1 MYQVS
6 IFDLL
11 DTQTEKNWQEM
22 SCKEISER
30 IAAEFG
36 KVPVLNNFGDY
47 SFEMKPYTVSI
58 CLGRYT
64 TLDERKGKLHIG
76 VHIDNRKALSG
87 SACPCDSIEE
97 AIRRIRGGTEKV
109 L

>member
-1 MYQVS
+1 MYQMSV
-6 IFDLL
+6 FDIL
-11 DTQTEKNWQEM
+11 EGKSENWQEL
-22 SCKEISER
+22 SHKEIAER

-36 KVPVLNNFGDY
+36 KVPVLDRFGDY
-47 SFEMKPYTVSI
+47 AFEIKPYTVSI

-97 AIRRIRGGTEKV
+97 AIRRIRGVTEKV